1 MKIRDFRRPFLVLL
15 RILTIGVALLMIPF
29 IVLVSTLLAWNG
41 IATFLVVILPSSL
54 LVLWLVSAILRGGLR
69 WRESPVRFIAVV
81 TVSALCW
88 LVVGD
93 AAANVFFIKSNAYLA
108 KMNPSK
114 WVALTTGIVNDV
126 ASIEAQNK
134 GGLFSNEHQQ
144 RQIYADYAR
153 FYLSVLYPFLR
164 NQDDIRIL
172 DYHVRGYDYYDTG
185 TLFQEIF
192 IDQQYFFRAATP
204 SPRIIDSGS
213 HIGLSILYFKA
224 LYPQASVPGFE
235 PAPTTYKFLS
245 ENMKNN
251 RLRDVRL
258 EKKAVSNEE
267 GKLEFFGD
275 MSKTSSLIK
284 ERGSRESEMVDVVKL
299 SKYIDREVS
308 FLKLDVEGA
317 EDRVLQDLAAADKLK
332 MIQQMV
338 IEYHHHIIHQE
349 DRLSAFLKILE
360 DHHFGYQ
367 TKPAGSR
374 PIAPWNMKTS

>member
-1 MKIRDFRRPFLVLL
+1 MKLKSLLRPLLLLL
-15 RILTIGVALLMIPF
+15 RILTIGVVLLMIPF
-29 IVLVSTLLAWNG
+29 IVLVSALLAWKG

-54 LVLWLVSAILRGGLR
+54 LALWLVGAISRGGLR
-69 WRESPVRFIAVV
+69 RRESPVRFIAVV

-93 AAANVFFIKSNAYLA
+93 AAASVFIIKSNAYLMKLNPA
-108 KMNPSK
+108 K
-114 WVALTTGIVNDV
+114 WFALTTGMVNDV
-126 ASIEAQNK
+126 ASVEAQNK
-134 GGLFSNEHQQ
+134 GGLFSNEHQK

-185 TLFQEIF
+185 ALFQEIF
-192 IDQQYFFRAATP
+192 IDQQYYFRAASP
-204 SPRIIDSGS
+204 SPRIIDCGS

-224 LYPQASVPGFE
+224 LYPQASVLGFE
-235 PAPTTYKFLS
+235 PAPTTYQLLS
-245 ENMKNN
+245 ENTKNN

-267 GKLEFFGD
+267 GKLAFFGD
-275 MSKTSSLIK
+275 LSKTSSLIK
-284 ERGSRESEMVDVVKL
+284 ERGSRKSEMVDVVKL
-299 SKYIDREVS
+299 SGFIDQKVD
-308 FLKLDVEGA
+308 FLKLDVEGV

-338 IEYHHHIIHQE
+338 IEYHHHIINQE

-360 DHHFGYQ
+360 DHHFG
-367 TKPAGSR
+367 
-374 PIAPWNMKTS
+374 